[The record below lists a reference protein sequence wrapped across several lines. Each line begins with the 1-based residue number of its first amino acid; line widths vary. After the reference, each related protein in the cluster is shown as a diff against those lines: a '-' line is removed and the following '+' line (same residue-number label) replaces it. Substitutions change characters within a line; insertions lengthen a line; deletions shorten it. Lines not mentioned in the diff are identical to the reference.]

1 MHRVELGLKFALDPA
16 GLKGLR
22 QHRALR
28 DLRLAKPVTRSQS
41 AVYFDTDDRQ
51 LHARGAVV
59 KVVTIGRR
67 HVQSVKCAMEPP
79 AGSALIR
86 RDAFEDAVADE
97 RPDLRLL
104 TGTPLG
110 ALGTETELAAA
121 LKPVFVSEVRRSLHR
136 LGDAGWAVELVI
148 DEGSIADAED
158 PEHRLPVAELE
169 LRLLDGTPDRLY
181 LVALTL
187 LDRVRLQPLLPPKSE
202 RGFALI
208 AGAAAA
214 DEVTAEKAAP
224 VDLTPDMTAAEGFR
238 AIARACLGQLVAN
251 EPAVRAGLPEGVHQM
266 RVSVR
271 RLKSALST
279 FTDIFGAAT
288 GATVADPLAPGVDP
302 ALLTPGDVKA
312 ALGWLMS
319 VLGPARDA
327 DVFVGETLAGAE
339 KLLGAGP
346 LAALR
351 GAVEDDR
358 RAAWDAVAAALDD
371 PRFARLPLVLGAW
384 IEAGHW
390 LADGGVA
397 PEPFAGLALSDG
409 NLDAAAP
416 EEELVPAVHLSPA
429 PGLEPLGAFAARVL
443 DKRLRKVLRRG
454 RGLGKLAPEA
464 RHEVRIQVKKLRY
477 ACEFFGGLATDPKQA
492 TRFGKRLK
500 ALQDALGLLNDI
512 AVARGRL
519 EELAARP
526 ALAFGAGMIA
536 GTHAAGQ
543 DEVLRTGVSAWKRFV
558 KDADPF
564 WS

>member
-16 GLKGLR
+16 GLKSLR

-41 AVYFDTDDRQ
+41 AVYFDTEDRR
-51 LHARGAVV
+51 LHARGAVA

-86 RDAFEDAVADE
+86 RDAFEDAVADD

-110 ALGTETELAAA
+110 ALGTEADLAAA
-121 LKPVFVSEVRRSLHR
+121 LRPVFVTDLRRSLHR

-158 PEHRLPVAELE
+158 PEHRLPVAEIE
-169 LRLLDGTPDRLY
+169 LRLLEGTPDRLY
-181 LVALTL
+181 LVALSL

-202 RGFALI
+202 RGFALV

-224 VDLTPDMTAAEGFR
+224 VALDPDMTAAEGFR

-279 FTDIFGAAT
+279 FKEIFGEAT

-312 ALGWLMS
+312 ALGWLMA

-327 DVFVGETLAGAE
+327 DVFVGETLTGAE

-371 PRFARLPLVLGAW
+371 PKFARLPLVLGAW

-390 LADGGVA
+390 LPDGGAA
-397 PEPFAGLALSDG
+397 PEPFDGLAMSG
-409 NLDAAAP
+409 GDADTPEAEEAP
-416 EEELVPAVHLSPA
+416 VVHLSPA

-477 ACEFFGGLATDPKQA
+477 ACEFFGGLATDQKQA

-512 AVARGRL
+512 AVARSRL
-519 EELAARP
+519 EELSARP

-536 GTHAAGQ
+536 GAHAAGQ
-543 DEVLRTGVSAWKRFV
+543 DEALRKGVSAWKRFV